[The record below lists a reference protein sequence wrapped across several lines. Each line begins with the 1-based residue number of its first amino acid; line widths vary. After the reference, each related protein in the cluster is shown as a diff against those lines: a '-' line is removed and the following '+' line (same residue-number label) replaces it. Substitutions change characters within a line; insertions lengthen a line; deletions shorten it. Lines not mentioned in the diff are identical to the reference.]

1 MADEAELKKRQDF
14 IREIYLAGY
23 EKATAFMALIIT
35 AGYAGA
41 FTLWDRVERYISYI
55 ERMLAACLFTL
66 SLMIFLAWQIRGQWK
81 LSQQQLGISKIV
93 SAPLSEFPELVEQF
107 RVDQVKIRASLQKQL
122 PIIFAATVSTGGLGA
137 AVLVF
142 ACLKHLITGPP

>member
-1 MADEAELKKRQDF
+1 
-14 IREIYLAGY
+14 
-23 EKATAFMALIIT
+23 
-35 AGYAGA
+35 
-41 FTLWDRVERYISYI
+41 
-55 ERMLAACLFTL
+55 
-66 SLMIFLAWQIRGQWK
+66 MIFLAWQIRGQWK